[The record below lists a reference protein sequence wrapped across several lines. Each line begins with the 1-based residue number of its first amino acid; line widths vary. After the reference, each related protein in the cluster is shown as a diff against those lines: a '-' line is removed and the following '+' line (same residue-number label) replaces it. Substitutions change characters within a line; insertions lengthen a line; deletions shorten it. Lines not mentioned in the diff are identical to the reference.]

1 MAIPVIPSTI
11 SVPVL
16 APMPASQ
23 SSPSGPGAFQA
34 IFENAVEQVNQ
45 LRNEA
50 NTSVQQFL
58 AGEGGE
64 LHEVALATQ
73 KAELAFE
80 MFQQVR
86 NKMVQAYQ
94 EVMRMQL

>member
-1 MAIPVIPSTI
+1 MAISPITNPI
-11 SVPVL
+11 SLPTV
-16 APMPASQ
+16 ASPTAGATPTGGTFQ
-23 SSPSGPGAFQA
+23 SV
-34 IFENAVEQVNQ
+34 FENAVKQVNALQSDAQ
-45 LRNEA
+45 L
-50 NTSVQQFL
+50 SVQQFL
-58 AGEGGE
+58 TGEGGE

>member
-1 MAIPVIPSTI
+1 MTI
-11 SVPVL
+11 SQIPISTVL
-16 APMPASQ
+16 PALDTIGAAAPGT
-23 SSPSGPGAFQA
+23 SGGAFQA
-34 IFENAVEQVNQ
+34 VFQNAI
-45 LRNEA
+45 NEVGRLQGQA
-50 NTSVQQFL
+50 DTSVQQFL
-58 AGEGGE
+58 NGEGGE
-64 LHEVALATQ
+64 LHEIALASQ